1 MNSNYD
7 TAILFTHQSRMLCF
21 LESLGVNTTIPIS
34 KPGKWYGKSEED
46 EQIRFKNGAIV
57 KLELVGG
64 KLHVSLVYAGELSE
78 DKPKRYYFDTQV
90 NPESTNYKSIAFPE
104 DVIVQRI
111 ESPSDIQ
118 RIEST
123 PKENIESK
131 MVESTIKVIYL
142 VRHGQAEHNVKKGFQ
157 KAMQSVVGT
166 KDTSL
171 TEHADDDDEKSDK
184 ISKDGQTQATNAG
197 KHFFANLYQSK
208 HIANLFVGVSDLK
221 RTSETAAYFL
231 YNAPE
236 YNAPIKQTSPNF
248 TQLHVIPCSHEIKQK
263 ESPCDGDKNMRS
275 NENIMDCKGEN
286 AGTESCNSVIVTV
299 EQKQP
304 ITFTKNWDFYD
315 SFYGPGRR
323 SGLHAIRKSSEDT
336 QLCRNTNM
344 ILELLKCAESMDWR
358 SINGGKS
365 HKRKYKRL
373 ASKGKTK
380 KRNRCHTKK

>member
-142 VRHGQAEHNVKKGFQ
+142 VRHGQAEHNVKK
-157 KAMQSVVGT
+157 
-166 KDTSL
+166 
-171 TEHADDDDEKSDK
+171 
-184 ISKDGQTQATNAG
+184 
-197 KHFFANLYQSK
+197 
-208 HIANLFVGVSDLK
+208 
-221 RTSETAAYFL
+221 
-231 YNAPE
+231 
-236 YNAPIKQTSPNF
+236 
-248 TQLHVIPCSHEIKQK
+248 
-263 ESPCDGDKNMRS
+263 
-275 NENIMDCKGEN
+275 
-286 AGTESCNSVIVTV
+286 
-299 EQKQP
+299 
-304 ITFTKNWDFYD
+304 D
-315 SFYGPGRR
+315 S
-323 SGLHAIRKSSEDT
+323 
-336 QLCRNTNM
+336 
-344 ILELLKCAESMDWR
+344 
-358 SINGGKS
+358 
-365 HKRKYKRL
+365 
-373 ASKGKTK
+373 K
-380 KRNRCHTKK
+380 KRCKALLGQKIRR